1 MKLGAR
7 IFFCYIL
14 IFAVCFYYPIHWVVK
29 NLRTRY
35 LESVEDP
42 LVDQANILAG
52 IVGLEMETDRFD
64 SEKLYTAFETVYNR
78 SLSAGIYD
86 MVKTQVDMQIYITD
100 THGTIIFD
108 SQNKANIGEDYSK
121 WRDVR
126 LTLEGQYGA
135 RTTRSDPE
143 DPTSSVLYVATP
155 LTVKGEI
162 AGVLTVGKPTTN
174 INIFLTDA
182 KPRIFRVGILSL
194 MAAAVFS
201 LLASVWITLPIKRL
215 TGYANGVR
223 EGKRMEFPKLD
234 HSEIGEMG
242 AAFEKMQEALEG
254 KKYVEQYVQTLTHEI
269 KSPLSAIR
277 GAAELLE
284 EKMQADQRAR
294 FLSNIRNEAHRIRQI
309 VDRLLELSEL
319 ENLKILRKIEKIS
332 FASLVNTVLESKQPM
347 LSKKNL
353 KAVVQIP
360 DDIRVK
366 GDSFLLHQ
374 AMGNLIQNA
383 MDFSPDHSQI
393 ELTAHSDGKRVIFT
407 VDDNGPGIPDYAKDK
422 IFDRFFSLKRP
433 DSGKKSTGLGLNFV
447 KEVAILHNGKAKLEN
462 LPEKGTRGTL
472 ILNV

>member
-14 IFAVCFYYPIHWVVK
+14 IFAVCFYYPIDWVVK

-64 SEKLYTAFETVYNR
+64 SKKLYTAFETIYNR
-78 SLSAGIYD
+78 SLSADIYD
-86 MVKTQVDMQIYITD
+86 MVKTKVDMQIYITD
-100 THGTIIFD
+100 ANGTLIFD
-108 SQNKANIGEDYSK
+108 SKNKANVGKDYSK

-135 RTTRSDPE
+135 RTTKSDPD

-155 LTVKGEI
+155 LMVKGKI
-162 AGVLTVGKPTTN
+162 AGVVTVGKPTTN
-174 INIFLTDA
+174 INNFLTDA

-201 LLASVWITLPIKRL
+201 LLASVWITRPIKRL
-215 TGYANGVR
+215 THYADGVR
-223 EGKRMEFPKLD
+223 QGKRMEFPKLG

-242 AAFEKMQEALEG
+242 TAFEKMQEALEG

-284 EKMQADQRAR
+284 EKMQPEQRAR
-294 FLSNIRNEAHRIRQI
+294 FLSNICNEAHRIQQI

-319 ENLKILRKIEKIS
+319 ENLKILRKIENIS
-332 FASLVNTVLESKQPM
+332 FASLVNKVLESKQPM

-353 KAVVQIP
+353 KVMVQIP

-393 ELTAHSDGKRVIFT
+393 ELTAHTDGKRVTFT
-407 VDDNGPGIPDYAKDK
+407 VDDTGPGIPEYAKDK

-447 KEVAILHNGKAKLEN
+447 QEAAILHHGEVKLEN
-462 LPEKGTRGTL
+462 LPEKGARGTL
-472 ILNV
+472 ILKV

>member
-14 IFAVCFYYPIHWVVK
+14 IFAVCFYYPIDWVVK

-64 SEKLYTAFETVYNR
+64 SKKLYTAFETIYNR
-78 SLSAGIYD
+78 SLSADIYD
-86 MVKTQVDMQIYITD
+86 MVKTKVDMQIYITNAN
-100 THGTIIFD
+100 GTLIFD
-108 SQNKANIGEDYSK
+108 SKNKANVGKDYSK

-135 RTTRSDPE
+135 RTTKSDPD

-155 LTVKGEI
+155 LMVKGKI
-162 AGVLTVGKPTTN
+162 AGVVTVGKPTTN
-174 INIFLTDA
+174 INNFLTDA
-182 KPRIFRVGILSL
+182 KPRIFHVGILSL

-201 LLASVWITLPIKRL
+201 LLASVWITRPIKRL
-215 TGYANGVR
+215 THYADGVR
-223 EGKRMEFPKLD
+223 QGKRMEFPKLG

-242 AAFEKMQEALEG
+242 TAFEKMQEALEG

-284 EKMQADQRAR
+284 EKMQPEQRAR
-294 FLSNIRNEAHRIRQI
+294 FLSNICNEAHRIQQI

-319 ENLKILRKIEKIS
+319 ENLKILRKIENIS
-332 FASLVNTVLESKQPM
+332 FAALVNTVIESKQPM

-353 KAVVQIP
+353 KAMIQIP
-360 DDIRVK
+360 DDIWVK

-393 ELTAHSDGKRVIFT
+393 ELTAHTDGKRVTFT
-407 VDDNGPGIPDYAKDK
+407 VDDTGPGIPEYAKDK

-447 KEVAILHNGKAKLEN
+447 QEAAILHHGEVKLEN
-462 LPEKGTRGTL
+462 LPEKGARGTL
-472 ILNV
+472 ILKV

>member
-14 IFAVCFYYPIHWVVK
+14 IFAVCFYYPIDWVVK

-64 SEKLYTAFETVYNR
+64 PKKLYTAFETIYNR
-78 SLSAGIYD
+78 SLSAEIYD

-100 THGTIIFD
+100 TNGTLIFD
-108 SQNKANIGEDYSK
+108 SKNNANVGKDYSK

-126 LTLEGQYGA
+126 LTLEGRYGA
-135 RTTRSDPE
+135 RTTRSDLE

-155 LTVKGEI
+155 LMVKGKI
-162 AGVLTVGKPTTN
+162 AGVVTVGKPTTN
-174 INIFLTDA
+174 INNFLTDA
-182 KPRIFRVGILSL
+182 KPRIFHVGILSL

-201 LLASVWITLPIKRL
+201 LLASVWITRPIKRL
-215 TGYANGVR
+215 TDYANGVR
-223 EGKRMEFPKLD
+223 QGKRMGFPKLG

-242 AAFEKMQEALEG
+242 TAFQKMQEALEG
-254 KKYVEQYVQTLTHEI
+254 KKYVEQYIQTLTHEI

-284 EKMQADQRAR
+284 EKMQPEQRAR
-294 FLSNIRNEAHRIRQI
+294 FLSNICNEAHRIQQI

-319 ENLKILRKIEKIS
+319 ENLKILRKIENIS
-332 FASLVNTVLESKQPM
+332 FASLVNKVLESKQPM

-353 KAVVQIP
+353 KVMVQIP

-393 ELTAHSDGKRVIFT
+393 ELTAHTDGKRVTFT
-407 VDDNGPGIPDYAKDK
+407 VDDTGPGIPEYAKDK

-447 KEVAILHNGKAKLEN
+447 QEAAILHNGEVKLEN

>member
-14 IFAVCFYYPIHWVVK
+14 IFAVCFYYPIDWVVK

-64 SEKLYTAFETVYNR
+64 PKKLYTAFETIYNR
-78 SLSAGIYD
+78 SLSAEIYD

-100 THGTIIFD
+100 TNGTLIFD
-108 SQNKANIGEDYSK
+108 SKNNANVGKDYSK

-126 LTLEGQYGA
+126 LTLEGRYGA
-135 RTTRSDPE
+135 RTTRSDLE

-155 LTVKGEI
+155 LMVKGKI
-162 AGVLTVGKPTTN
+162 AGVVTVGKPTTN
-174 INIFLTDA
+174 INNFLTDA
-182 KPRIFRVGILSL
+182 KPRIFHVGILSL

-201 LLASVWITLPIKRL
+201 LLASVWITRPIKRL
-215 TGYANGVR
+215 TDYANGVR
-223 EGKRMEFPKLD
+223 QGKRMEFPKLG

-242 AAFEKMQEALEG
+242 TAFQKMQEALEG
-254 KKYVEQYVQTLTHEI
+254 KKYVEQYIQTLTHEI

-284 EKMQADQRAR
+284 EKMQPEQRAR
-294 FLSNIRNEAHRIRQI
+294 FLSNICNEAHRIQQI

-319 ENLKILRKIEKIS
+319 ENLKILRKIENIS
-332 FASLVNTVLESKQPM
+332 FASLVNKVLESKQPM

-353 KAVVQIP
+353 KVMVQIP

-393 ELTAHSDGKRVIFT
+393 ELTAHTDGKRVTFT
-407 VDDNGPGIPDYAKDK
+407 VDDTGPGIPEYAKDK

-447 KEVAILHNGKAKLEN
+447 QEAAILHNGEVKLEN